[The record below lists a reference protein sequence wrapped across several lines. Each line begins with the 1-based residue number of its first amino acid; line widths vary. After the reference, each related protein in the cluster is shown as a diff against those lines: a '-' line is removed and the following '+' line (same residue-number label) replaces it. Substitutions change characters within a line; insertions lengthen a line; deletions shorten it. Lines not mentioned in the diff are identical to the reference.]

1 MNTINIIT
9 FILIWGF
16 SALIIIA
23 FWNAMVGDDDD
34 NYPEP

>member
-1 MNTINIIT
+1 MNAINIIT
-9 FILIWGF
+9 SILTWGL

-23 FWNAMVGDDDD
+23 FWNVMVGDDD